1 MNLSLVN
8 DSKASDAAGRFLTLL
23 ITTVAMTLSFTL
35 IPLFPSP
42 LPFIVAFIVAYAIYR
57 NPPVGA
63 LSGSLIILLGLF
75 YHLSRIGFFELFP
88 GPWLRLLVMVILVL
102 PFVIIPTTLTSNIS
116 IIAMDIGI
124 IAVSLLFFQ
133 ETFYLAVPLILIF
146 ATVYKRRGI
155 IVTFTYYA
163 FLSLPLQIMQY
174 LKIYQTGVRPPLYAP
189 LNIILNDIQEAMGQV
204 SLSEIHKIF
213 SVIGGQIIKATS
225 NGGTVNPALASF
237 VDSLPGMLFFL
248 IIISVL
254 ISVTALIS
262 LKLPGPLK
270 NTKLPQRYEDAII
283 YTLPAVTA
291 SATNVMFFF
300 LLGNLREPL
309 AFQAVVDQQI
319 MLLSTCFTIL
329 LSAPVSLAKYLG
341 DIKDV
346 RVERIEETLKGS
358 DALLRE
364 IEHYMWLIEETR
376 GPVPSSFRTL
386 KTRMLIVADE
396 LRDMNLKL
404 QNGDPRLKDVDD
416 MMRRILGQLREEVTS
431 FKWQLGVAIDDYII
445 TIKFEYLESVKDVQD
460 LGLEIDSPVI
470 EDLIEESTMEMKIEY
485 IAQVIDSGSVLV
497 EELISTSDRIYEI
510 IHSLFEPSL
519 PGESPI
525 LQISRENADRDDP
538 WVIID
543 AIISSLKN
551 WEKQYSA
558 EIERS
563 TKPIKDSVE
572 TIIELSK
579 REYTLLPVLGERF
592 NMIKMLAGELQ
603 VKDFG
608 GSGDDLKVLRVI
620 LIRDT
625 ILATVDVVAKVI
637 GILYDHLRDLERTID
652 TLMPMEDY
660 EWNKNLTL
668 IDRMNASLEVINNY
682 GAEEISDTISHLY
695 RVLSYIDEA
704 VDTIEYYNERRELL
718 LNYSILEKKIS
729 RILDNK
735 GEVHMDDLGVSEK
748 FGREYLK
755 LYLRSHFKETPLQE
769 VGDSLRRIE

>member
-1 MNLSLVN
+1 MSFALVN
-8 DSKASDAAGRFLTLL
+8 DSKASEATGKFLTLI
-23 ITTVAMTLSFTL
+23 ITTVSLTLSFTL

-42 LPFIVAFIVAYAIYR
+42 LPIIVAFIVAYAVYR
-57 NPPVGA
+57 DPPIGA
-63 LSGSLIILLGLF
+63 FLGSMIILLGLF

-88 GPWLRLLVMVILVL
+88 GPWIRLLIMVILVL

-124 IAVSLLFFQ
+124 IAVSLLFFK

-146 ATVYKRRGI
+146 ATIYNRRGI
-155 IVTFTYYA
+155 VVTFSYYA
-163 FLSLPLQIMQY
+163 FISLPLQIMQY
-174 LKIYQTGVRPPLYAP
+174 LKIYQTGVPPPLYAP
-189 LNIILNDIQEAMGQV
+189 LNIIFNDIQEAMGQV
-204 SLSEIHKIF
+204 NLSEIHKIF
-213 SVIGGQIIKATS
+213 SVIGGQLLKATS
-225 NGGTVNPALASF
+225 SGGGVDPALARF
-237 VDSLPGMLFFL
+237 VDSLPGMLLFL

-262 LKLPGPLK
+262 LKLPEPLK
-270 NTKLPQRYEDAII
+270 NTRLPQIYEDAVI
-283 YTLPAVTA
+283 YTLPAATA

-300 LLGNLREPL
+300 LLRNLREPL
-309 AFQAVVDQQI
+309 AFQAVVDPQI
-319 MLLSTCFTIL
+319 MVLSTCFTIL
-329 LSAPVSLAKYLG
+329 LSIPISLSKYLG

-346 RVERIEETLKGS
+346 RVERIEETLKSS

-364 IEHYMWLIEETR
+364 MEHYMGLIEGTR
-376 GPVPSSFRTL
+376 GPIPSSFHSLR
-386 KTRMLIVADE
+386 TRMLIVADE
-396 LRDMNLKL
+396 LRDMNSKL
-404 QNGDPRLKDVDD
+404 LAGDLRLKEVDD
-416 MMRRILGQLREEVTS
+416 MMRRIHGPLREEVTN
-431 FKWQLGVAIDDYII
+431 FKWQLGVAVDDYII
-445 TIKFEYLESVKDVQD
+445 TIKFEYLESVKDIQD
-460 LGLEIDSPVI
+460 LGLDIDSPVI
-470 EDLIEESTMEMKIEY
+470 EDLPEDATMEMKIGY
-485 IAQVIDSGSVLV
+485 IADVIEAGGALV
-497 EELISTSDRIYEI
+497 FELISTSDRIYEI

-538 WVIID
+538 WTIID

-579 REYTLLPVLGERF
+579 REYTLLPILGDRF
-592 NMIKMLAGELQ
+592 NMIKTLASELQ

-608 GSGDDLKVLRVI
+608 GNGDDLKVLRVI

-625 ILATVDVVAKVI
+625 ILATVDVVARVI
-637 GILYDHLRDLERTID
+637 GILYDHLRDLEKTID
-652 TLMPMEDY
+652 SLMPMEDY

-668 IDRMNASLEVINNY
+668 VDRMNASLEVINNY
-682 GAEEISDTISHLY
+682 GVEEISDIISHLY

-718 LNYSILEKKIS
+718 LNFSILEKKIG
-729 RILDNK
+729 RILEKK
-735 GEVHMDDLGVSEK
+735 GEVHLDDLGVSEK
-748 FGREYLK
+748 FGREYIK
-755 LYLRSHFKETPLQE
+755 LYLRRHFRETPLQE
-769 VGDSLRRIE
+769 VGDFLRRIG